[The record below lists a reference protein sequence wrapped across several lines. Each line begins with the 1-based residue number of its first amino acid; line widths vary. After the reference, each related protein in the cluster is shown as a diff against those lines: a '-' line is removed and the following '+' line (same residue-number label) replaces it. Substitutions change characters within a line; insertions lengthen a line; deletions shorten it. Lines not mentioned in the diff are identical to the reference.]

1 MMSTSPKNR
10 QTIRLANNDKL
21 NAELISHLNSFVYY
35 LTVEKGMA
43 ENSVE
48 SYRRDV
54 RDFLEYN
61 PQHLYEYTAQ
71 DITGYLTDLLEA
83 GLVNTSVARK
93 RVALK
98 QFFTFLEDNGENIQ
112 VDFAQV
118 PKIKIGQHLPDYLD
132 VETMLKL
139 LDGLP
144 TSTVLEKRNKVM
156 LELLYATGMRI
167 SELLNLTIHDINFS
181 EQVILVRGKGSKQ
194 RFVPFVDSVAVLLQE
209 YLKEVRPV
217 LLKFEHT
224 DILFLNNRSQKLSR
238 MGFWK
243 ILRKITQE
251 AGLKQEIT
259 PHTFRHSF
267 ATHLLEA
274 GVNLRIVQAL
284 LGHSS
289 LNTTQIYTHIDTRYL
304 VETHRMY
311 HPRA

>member
-1 MMSTSPKNR
+1 MSISPKNPPI
-10 QTIRLANNDKL
+10 IRLATDDKL

-48 SYRRDV
+48 SYSRDV

-71 DITGYLTDLLEA
+71 DITVYLTDLMET
-83 GLVNTSVARK
+83 GLINTSVARK

-112 VDFAQV
+112 ADFAQV

-144 TSTVLEKRNKVM
+144 TSTTLEKRNKVM

-194 RFVPFVDSVAVLLQE
+194 RFVPFVDSVAFLLQE
-209 YLKEVRPV
+209 YLKEVRPA